1 MNNDAAIHRD
11 SDLVARICDAI
22 KRAQPESIPLAQL
35 GAQFHISPWHLQRL
49 FKRATGITP
58 KQYAADL
65 RLRHFK
71 ACLRQGGGITDAIYA
86 AGFGSSS
93 RLYAGA
99 GEKLGMTPTA
109 YKNRGRGMTIYY
121 SAAPCPLGQL
131 LVAAT
136 ERGLCKLSLGDD
148 AAALIADFEREFAA
162 AERLHDADC
171 VGYYAE
177 KVISWLNG
185 WQPRL
190 DLPLDIRATAFQ
202 IKVWRALQ
210 EIPIGET
217 RSYSQIA
224 AAIDHPKANRAVA
237 NACASNP
244 VALVIPCHRVIR
256 ADKSLGGYRWGIER
270 KRHLLEI
277 EKTAASALR
286 D

>member
-1 MNNDAAIHRD
+1 MHNDAAIHD
-11 SDLVARICDAI
+11 SSNLVAQVCHAI
-22 KRAQPESIPLAQL
+22 KTAQPDSIPLAQL
-35 GAQFHISPWHLQRL
+35 GERFHISPWHLQRL

-65 RLRHFK
+65 RLGHFK
-71 ACLRQGGGITDAIYA
+71 ARLRQGGQITDAIFA

-93 RLYAGA
+93 RLYEGA

-109 YKNRGRGMTIYY
+109 YKNRGQGMTIYY
-121 SAAPCPLGQL
+121 SAVPCPLGQL

-148 AAALIADFEREFAA
+148 AVALIADFEREFAA
-162 AERLHDADC
+162 AERLPDADC
-171 VGYYAE
+171 VGYYTE

-185 WQPRL
+185 WQPQL

-224 AAIDHPKANRAVA
+224 EAIDQPKANRAVA

-270 KRHLLEI
+270 KRRLLDI
-277 EKTAASALR
+277 EKTAHR